1 LQRLEVILDGGA
13 DVRVQAEG
21 FPVNVAISVVG
32 LDESHVLGA
41 VLRDAEVRKDPD
53 CHPASM
59 STQRR

>member
-13 DVRVQAEG
+13 DARVQGEG
-21 FPVNVAISVVG
+21 FPVNVVIAVVG
-32 LDESHVLGA
+32 LEESHVLGA
-41 VLRDAEVRKDPD
+41 AATLKSGKDPD